1 MLTLEQFLLVC
12 PEFGDTDLQ
21 LVNATLIEA
30 AAEIDPCTAGSMTN
44 NLHKYL
50 TAHKLA
56 MSPMGQNARMLTPEG
71 GTTTYLKHFNDI
83 VRKLPLG
90 INVS

>member
-1 MLTLEQFLLVC
+1 MLTLEQFLIAC

-21 LVNATLIEA
+21 LVLTTLNEA
-30 AAEIDPCTAGSMTN
+30 ANEIDPCIAGPMVNS
-44 NLHKYL
+44 LHKYL

-56 MSPMGQNARMLTPEG
+56 LSPMGQNARMLPG
-71 GTTTYLKHFNDI
+71 DGMTTYLKHFNDI

-90 INVS
+90 INVA